1 MCINLA
7 SLGNVALI
15 SSDHC
20 LSFRAAQV
28 NPKLPVSQWVINMM
42 QRTYQRSS
50 MMQLLDVVKR
60 THPLTEYAHW

>member
-1 MCINLA
+1 M
-7 SLGNVALI
+7 
-15 SSDHC
+15 
-20 LSFRAAQV
+20 